1 MKLQNRTSKHLSVV
15 NALSKKEKWART
27 DLSVLANKYGLSE
40 KTVIYRYCL
49 VGVLT
54 RTGTGKYVRSFASIN
69 EALAK
74 LGVIKPTQIRRP
86 EEISTQQCSIDDID
100 RIINYVGIA
109 YKHQVKNVRA
119 FVKDLMM
126 SE

>member
-1 MKLQNRTSKHLSVV
+1 MKTARSAKHLSVV
-15 NALSKKEKWART
+15 SALSKKEKWGLS
-27 DLSVLANKYGLSE
+27 DLGGLAEKYGLSE
-40 KTVIYRYCL
+40 KTVVYRYCNA
-49 VGVLT
+49 GVLT
-54 RTGTGKYVRSFASIN
+54 RTGSGKYIRSFESIN
-69 EALAK
+69 EAMAK
-74 LGVIKPTQIRRP
+74 LGVIKPTQIRLP
-86 EEISTQQCSIDDID
+86 GEIDVQQGSIDDID